1 MDTASTISNAFPRD
15 EITGIV
21 LAGGRGQRMGGI
33 DKGLA
38 PLHGRPMVQHV
49 LDALRPQVGAVLIN
63 ANRNLEQYAA
73 LGCQVVPDALDGY
86 LGPLAGLASG
96 MQAATTPYVVT
107 VPCDSPLI
115 GADLVPRLYDTLARE
130 HAQICVA
137 HDGERTHPVFTL
149 LQRELLPSLLAFLA
163 TGERKIDRWFAQHKL
178 AVAYFADA
186 PQAFINVNSPE
197 ERQELEARLA
207 AAQRC

>member
-1 MDTASTISNAFPRD
+1 MESSAQTSELFPRS
-15 EITGIV
+15 EITGII
-21 LAGGRGQRMGGI
+21 LAGGRARRMGGV
-33 DKGLA
+33 DKGLV
-38 PLHGRPMVQHV
+38 LLNQRPMIEHV
-49 LDALRPQVGAVLIN
+49 LTALRPQVGAILIN
-63 ANRNLEQYAA
+63 ANRNAEKYAA
-73 LGCQVVPDALDGY
+73 LGCPVVPDALDGY

-115 GADLVPRLYDTLARE
+115 GADIVPRLYETLARE
-130 HAQICVA
+130 HAEICVA

-149 LQRELLPSLLAFLA
+149 LKRELLPSLLAFLA
-163 TGERKIDRWFAQHKL
+163 AGERKIDLWFAKHKL
-178 AVAYFADA
+178 AVAYFSDT

-197 ERQELEARLA
+197 ECRELEARLA